1 MKFILFN
8 TTEIILL
15 LFLVI
20 TFLQSGIDKIT
31 DWNGNISWLKD
42 HFKSTF
48 LGKMVPLSVGI
59 ILATEIFAGL
69 LCTIG
74 IIEILAYGTRYF
86 ATMGTVLSCVTLLL
100 LLFGQRLAKDYE
112 GAKTIAVYFIPAIFA
127 LYIFT
132 S

>member
-31 DWNGNISWLKD
+31 DWKGNISWLKD

-48 LGKMVPLSVGI
+48 LGRMVPLSVGI
-59 ILATEIFAGL
+59 IVHVIMQL
-69 LCTIG
+69 L
-74 IIEILAYGTRYF
+74 
-86 ATMGTVLSCVTLLL
+86 VL
-100 LLFGQRLAKDYE
+100 F
-112 GAKTIAVYFIPAIFA
+112 
-127 LYIFT
+127 
-132 S
+132 